1 MRVAASTTLLIA
13 TISWAGA
20 PVRSGLD
27 IGQRPGPYSSLVVVG
42 QQRGTQHCFVCESE
56 NKPIVIVFAR
66 TPSEP
71 VGKLV
76 HQLDSIIKKST
87 AELRGWAT
95 FLAPDALP
103 IESKLIAWSQK
114 YATGGVPITVF
125 EDIIGPP
132 AYRLG
137 ADADVTVSLSA
148 DRKVIA
154 TYAYRSG
161 ELNDSAIA
169 AIVQAAG
176 KLTSTIAPKV
186 DKSGAK

>member
-1 MRVAASTTLLIA
+1 MRIAASTILLIA
-13 TISWAGA
+13 TVALAGT

-42 QQRGTQHCFVCESE
+42 PQRGTQHCFVCESE

-66 TPSEP
+66 TPAEP

-76 HQLDSIIKKST
+76 HQLDGLIKKST

-95 FLAPDALP
+95 FLASDALP
-103 IESKLIAWSQK
+103 LEPKLITWSQK
-114 YATGGVPITVF
+114 HATGGMPITVF
-125 EDIIGPP
+125 EDVTGPP
-132 AYRLG
+132 AYRLA

-176 KLTSTIAPKV
+176 KMTSTITPKV